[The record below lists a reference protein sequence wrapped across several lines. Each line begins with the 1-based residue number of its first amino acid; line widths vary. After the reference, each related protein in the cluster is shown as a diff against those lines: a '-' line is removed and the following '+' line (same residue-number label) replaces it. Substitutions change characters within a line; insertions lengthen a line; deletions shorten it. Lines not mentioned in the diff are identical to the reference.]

1 MLLCRFVTDNN
12 AIDDNI
18 LHAVN
23 KNINIRSLIIKLSF
37 KVLHLVLYLSLRTGQ
52 VGFFFYLYE
61 QPGQTFETTSPFQV
75 DRARQIVKDRCSAGT
90 KLLDSG

>member
-1 MLLCRFVTDNN
+1 MLLCRFVADNN
-12 AIDDNI
+12 AINDNI
-18 LHAVN
+18 LDAVN

-52 VGFFFYLYE
+52 VVFFTCMNNLGRPLKQFHL
-61 QPGQTFETTSPFQV
+61 FQV

>member
-52 VGFFFYLYE
+52 VSFFFYLYE
-61 QPGQTFETTSPFQV
+61 QPGQTFETTSPFFRLTEL
-75 DRARQIVKDRCSAGT
+75 D
-90 KLLDSG
+90 KL

>member
-1 MLLCRFVTDNN
+1 MLLCRFVADNN

-23 KNINIRSLIIKLSF
+23 SNINIRSPIIKLSF

-52 VGFFFYLYE
+52 VGFFFTHLN
-61 QPGQTFETTSPFQV
+61 
-75 DRARQIVKDRCSAGT
+75 
-90 KLLDSG
+90 KLGRPLKELHLFSG